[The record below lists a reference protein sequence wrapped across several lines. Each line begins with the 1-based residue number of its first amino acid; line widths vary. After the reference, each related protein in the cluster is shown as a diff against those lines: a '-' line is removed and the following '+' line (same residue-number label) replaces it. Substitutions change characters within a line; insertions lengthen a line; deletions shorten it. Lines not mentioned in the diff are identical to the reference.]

1 MLLFKRC
8 FVGGILAGRKTQTRR
23 FHKHPRKAGSIQMC
37 KSELLGKPFCRVL
50 ITRVFSQLL
59 CDISEADARKEGFV
73 DKEEFLNFCNRDFK
87 RLGSGVVTV
96 YEFRVC
102 I

>member
-8 FVGGILAGRKTQTRR
+8 FVEDILAGRKTQTRR

-37 KSELLGKPFCRVL
+37 KSEFLGKPFCSVL
-50 ITRVFSQLL
+50 ITGVFQQRL

-96 YEFRVC
+96 YEFQVC
-102 I
+102 T